1 MTEKL
6 ALNGSAL
13 ALLLRVVTHPRAVI
27 DNALVA
33 EGEDGW
39 ILVDR
44 KLLSPFTNQAE
55 SIEIDGEDRELIWD
69 SSSRTHRYFSP
80 SAGWVD
86 VPEMRSKS
94 YRVDFNIFMAMMRQ
108 WLGIST
114 HVTPRVLV
122 PELFWDLGE
131 RWISRRRVA
140 VLFLR
145 RAGLPGTIS
154 KARTAL
160 LSFPRRGSSLIIT
173 DKRPSEYGPDLP
185 GNPVLVSLLDIFPPD
200 MDVLDGVDAD
210 SLASLIGAA
219 PETSREWTPVECS
232 EDGSRLRIHDQRY
245 HFSGLT
251 HKRIIR
257 LLYEGWER
265 GEPRLRT
272 SYVLGEAESRS
283 RAISQAFS
291 GCKEDWKAAI
301 GYGDGDCWLK
311 VEDHQ

>member
-6 ALNGSAL
+6 TLRGSAL
-13 ALLLRVVTHPRAVI
+13 ALLLRVTAHPRAVI
-27 DNALVA
+27 DNAQIN
-33 EGEDGW
+33 EGDDGR
-39 ILVDR
+39 ILVDH

-69 SSSRTHRYFSP
+69 SISRTHRYFSP

-86 VPEMRSKS
+86 VPEIRSKS
-94 YRVDFNIFMAMMRQ
+94 YRVDFNVLLAMMRQ
-108 WLGIST
+108 WLGMAS
-114 HVTPRVLV
+114 HVMPRVLE
-122 PELFWDLGE
+122 PELLWDLGE
-131 RWISRRRVA
+131 TWISRRRVA

-145 RAGLPGTIS
+145 RARLPETIT
-154 KARTAL
+154 KARAAL
-160 LSFPRRGSSLIIT
+160 LSFPRRGSSIIFT
-173 DKRPSEYGPDLP
+173 DGRPSEYGPDLP

-200 MDVLDGVDAD
+200 MDVLDGVDTD
-210 SLASLIGAA
+210 SLASLIGVA
-219 PETSREWTPVECS
+219 PDTVREWTPVECS
-232 EDGSRLRIHDQRY
+232 EDGGHLRIHDQRY

-257 LLYEGWER
+257 LLYEAWER

-301 GYGDGDCWLK
+301 GYGDGDCWLR

>member
-1 MTEKL
+1 MKEVTSISRD
-6 ALNGSAL
+6 AFN
-13 ALLLRVVTHPRAVI
+13 LLLRVIAQPRAVI
-27 DNALVA
+27 DNAQIT
-33 EGEDGW
+33 ERDDGP
-39 ILVDR
+39 ILVDH

-69 SSSRTHRYFSP
+69 SSSQTYRYFSP
-80 SAGWVD
+80 SVGWVD
-86 VPEMRSKS
+86 VPDICTKS
-94 YRVDFNIFMAMMRQ
+94 YRVNFNIFLAMVLQ
-108 WLGIST
+108 WLGMSA
-114 HVTPRVLV
+114 HVTPRALV
-122 PELFWDLGE
+122 PELCWDLGE
-131 RWISRRRVA
+131 IWISRRRVS

-145 RAGLPGTIS
+145 RAGLSETLT

-160 LSFPRRGSSLIIT
+160 LSFPRRGSSLILT

-200 MDVLDGVDAD
+200 MDVLDGIDAD
-210 SLASLIGAA
+210 SLASLIGVA
-219 PETSREWTPVECS
+219 PNTVRGWTPVECS
-232 EDGSRLRIHDQRY
+232 EDGARLRIHDQRY

-257 LLYEGWER
+257 LLYEAWER
-265 GEPRLRT
+265 GDSRLRT
-272 SYVLGEAESRS
+272 SYVLSEAESRS
-283 RAISQAFS
+283 RTISQAFS

>member
-1 MTEKL
+1 MKEVTSISRD
-6 ALNGSAL
+6 AFN
-13 ALLLRVVTHPRAVI
+13 LLLRVIAQPRAVI
-27 DNALVA
+27 DNAQIT
-33 EGEDGW
+33 EGDDGP
-39 ILVDR
+39 ILVDH
-44 KLLSPFTNQAE
+44 KLLSTFTNQAE

-80 SAGWVD
+80 SVGWVD
-86 VPEMRSKS
+86 VPDICTKS
-94 YRVDFNIFMAMMRQ
+94 YRVDFNVFLAMVRQ
-108 WLGIST
+108 WLGMSA

-122 PELFWDLGE
+122 PELCWDLGE
-131 RWISRRRVA
+131 IWISRRRVS

-145 RAGLPGTIS
+145 RAGLPETLT

-160 LSFPRRGSSLIIT
+160 LSFPRRGSSLILT

-200 MDVLDGVDAD
+200 MDVLDGIDAD
-210 SLASLIGAA
+210 SLASLIGVA
-219 PETSREWTPVECS
+219 PNTVREWTPVECS
-232 EDGSRLRIHDQRY
+232 EDGGRLRIHNQRY

-257 LLYEGWER
+257 LLYEAWER
-265 GEPRLRT
+265 GDSRLRT
-272 SYVLGEAESRS
+272 SYVLSEAESRS
-283 RAISQAFS
+283 RTISQAFS

>member
-6 ALNGSAL
+6 ALRGSAL
-13 ALLLRVVTHPRAVI
+13 ALLLRVTAHPRAVV
-27 DNALVA
+27 DNAQIT
-33 EGEDGW
+33 EGDDGR
-39 ILVDR
+39 ILVDH

-86 VPEMRSKS
+86 VPEIRSKS
-94 YRVDFNIFMAMMRQ
+94 YRVDFNILLAMMRQ
-108 WLGIST
+108 WLGMST
-114 HVTPRVLV
+114 HVTPRVLE
-122 PELFWDLGE
+122 PELLWDLGE
-131 RWISRRRVA
+131 TWISRRRVA

-145 RAGLPGTIS
+145 RAGLPETLT
-154 KARTAL
+154 KARAAL
-160 LSFPRRGSSLIIT
+160 LSFPRRGSSLILT

-200 MDVLDGVDAD
+200 IDVLDGVDTD
-210 SLASLIGAA
+210 SLASLIGVS
-219 PETSREWTPVECS
+219 PETVREWTPVECS
-232 EDGSRLRIHDQRY
+232 EDGGRLRIHDQRY

-257 LLYEGWER
+257 LLYEAWER
-265 GEPRLRT
+265 GEARLRT